1 MAFELAG
8 NNNPLKKVGST
19 PTGSLKAFSIS
30 EIQHSVEEAKEIQEE
45 EVKEEKV
52 DREKLD
58 EFKKDIAQKINKNPE
73 DLTGDD
79 LANVPEKVWDE
90 SVKKTQLKVNRKYK
104 KPKKKE
110 EPVVIEEKRGKG
122 RPKNDLYRGFVH
134 HTIYIRETYLK
145 YFQALSRLEPGL
157 SLTNVLDAGFSYLI
171 ASTPKEDR
179 ERVEQERMK
188 GAKFVS
194 KWEKSKE
201 AKEIV

>member
-1 MAFELAG
+1 MAFELTG

-19 PTGSLKAFSIS
+19 PTGSLKAFSLS
-30 EIQHSVEEAKEIQEE
+30 EIQHSVEDAKEMQAEE
-45 EVKEEKV
+45 IKEEKIV
-52 DREKLD
+52 REELD
-58 EFKKDIAQKINKNPE
+58 EFKKDIAQKLNKSPE

-90 SVKKTQLKVNRKYK
+90 SVKKTQLKVRKKHK
-104 KPKKKE
+104 KPKEE
-110 EPVVIEEKRGKG
+110 EPIVIEEKRGKG

-134 HTIYIRETYLK
+134 HTIYIRESYLK
-145 YFQALSRLEPGL
+145 YFQALARLEEGW